1 MDAPLDFWFEFGS
14 TYSYPAAM
22 RIARLAGKAGVRVRW
37 RPFALGAIFKAQ
49 GWPADSPFN
58 WQVAKGA
65 YMWRDLQRICGD
77 LKLPFRRPDPFPQP
91 SLLAARM
98 ALVGLGEGWGE
109 NFARAVYRA
118 EFGEGLQIGD
128 PAVLTEILMQLN
140 RRRSNRSCARRP
152 GRRSASGFSGRRPSW
167 PPTAS
172 CSGAATDWRRRSPG
186 RSASRNLQSRC
197 RRHHCETLACEN
209 GFGLPLPGEEGG
221 RCETPGRG
229 RLWRSQLR

>member
-109 NFARAVYRA
+109 NFAHAVYRA

-128 PAVLTEILMQLN
+128 PAVLTEILMQL
-140 RRRSNRSCARRP
+140 RAE
-152 GRRSASGFSGRRPSW
+152 
-167 PPTAS
+167 PPRVLAAAQSEAIKSKLREETGEAQRLGVF
-172 CSGAATDWRRRSPG
+172 GAPTFVAADGELFWGSDRLE
-186 RSASRNLQSRC
+186 AA
-197 RRHHCETLACEN
+197 LAWSK
-209 GFGLPLPGEEGG
+209 
-221 RCETPGRG
+221 
-229 RLWRSQLR
+229 RLA

>member
-98 ALVGLGEGWGE
+98 ALVGLGEAWGE

-128 PAVLTEILMQLN
+128 PAVLTEILK
-140 RRRSNRSCARRP
+140 
-152 GRRSASGFSGRRPSW
+152 
-167 PPTAS
+167 
-172 CSGAATDWRRRSPG
+172 
-186 RSASRNLQSRC
+186 
-197 RRHHCETLACEN
+197 
-209 GFGLPLPGEEGG
+209 
-221 RCETPGRG
+221 
-229 RLWRSQLR
+229 QLRAEPPRVLAAAQSEAIKSKLREETGEAQRLGVFGAPTFVAADGELFWGSDRLEAALAWSKRLA

>member
-128 PAVLTEILMQLN
+128 PAVLTEILMQL
-140 RRRSNRSCARRP
+140 RAE
-152 GRRSASGFSGRRPSW
+152 
-167 PPTAS
+167 PPRVLAAAQSEAIKSKLREETGEAQRLGVF
-172 CSGAATDWRRRSPG
+172 GAPTFVAADGELFWGSDRLE
-186 RSASRNLQSRC
+186 AA
-197 RRHHCETLACEN
+197 LAWSK
-209 GFGLPLPGEEGG
+209 
-221 RCETPGRG
+221 
-229 RLWRSQLR
+229 RLA